1 MKNKR
6 LYLLPVVL
14 FSLIVVFRI
23 LSLVF
28 TIYLINKLGSSLQA
42 ISLKNGL
49 MSFWVFFWPCLLI
62 AEIVIYYVIRK
73 RLNNRQWVLIHSL
86 CNLFIFVALPLS
98 VPFFVNLF
106 FGQYSGE
113 EFKALM
119 NTVSQVRF
127 WVFYF
132 FLLVGHVFFI
142 LTIVKGFK
150 KKQESHE
157 PAGLL
162 DEFVN

>member
-23 LSLVF
+23 FSLVF

-42 ISLKNGL
+42 TSLKNGIL
-49 MSFWVFFWPCLLI
+49 SFWIFFWPCLLI
-62 AEIVIYYVIRK
+62 AEIVIYYGIRK
-73 RLNNRQWVLIHSL
+73 RLYNRQWVIIHSL
-86 CNLFIFVALPLS
+86 CNLLIFVALPLS

-106 FGQYSGE
+106 FGQYTAE

-119 NTVSQVRF
+119 NTVSQIRF
-127 WVFYF
+127 W
-132 FLLVGHVFFI
+132 I
-142 LTIVKGFK
+142 
-150 KKQESHE
+150 
-157 PAGLL
+157 
-162 DEFVN
+162 